1 MLSGGFVFSW
11 KKEKAFSLEQSLYE
25 GALLCT
31 GSFSGRVR
39 KCGVGLDWSV
49 VRNSLDTD
57 SVKGSARKNE
67 VVSVKTFG
75 DFIFFVYF
83 LEI

>member
-1 MLSGGFVFSW
+1 MTGRMGRICCLEDLFFSW

-67 VVSVKTFG
+67 VV
-75 DFIFFVYF
+75 YF